1 MRKIIIIGGGAAG
14 MAAAV
19 FAADPDMEIHIF
31 EKNEKPGKKLFI
43 TGKGRCNFTN
53 LCDNEELL
61 GNVVSNP
68 RFMFSAFND
77 FNSYDAIDFFESLG
91 VKTKVE
97 RGRRAFPMSD
107 HSSDIISAMVKAIKN
122 RHVKLHLDSEV
133 KSIVTKDGA
142 IKGVVLSDG
151 KDEAADAV
159 IVAAGGLSYPS
170 TGSTGDGYRF
180 AQECGHTVTKTR
192 PALVPLEIKEDTAK
206 RLQGLSLKNVTMTVK
221 KGKKVLFEDFGELL
235 FTHFG
240 ISGPLVLSASSVI
253 GKELENG
260 ELDVYFDLKPA
271 LSYEQLDHRLLR
283 DFREG
288 INKQFKNVI
297 QSLFPAKLLPVM
309 IELSGIGAETKV
321 NAITKEQRADFVSLI
336 KNLKMTITSTRSYN
350 EAVITQGGVSVREIN
365 PSTMESKK
373 VKGLYFIGEVLDVD
387 AFTGGYNLQVAWST
401 AYKAAEALKKQDY

>member
-1 MRKIIIIGGGAAG
+1 

-19 FAADPDMEIHIF
+19 FAADPDTEIHIF

-133 KSIVTKDGA
+133 ESILTKDGA

-151 KDEAADAV
+151 KEEAADAV

-180 AQECGHTVTKTR
+180 AKECGHTVTKTR

-221 KGKKVLFEDFGELL
+221 KGKKDLFEDFGELL

-253 GKELENG
+253 GKELEKG

-321 NAITKEQRADFVSLI
+321 NTITKEQRADFVSLI

>member
-1 MRKIIIIGGGAAG
+1 

-19 FAADPDMEIHIF
+19 FAADPDTEIHIF

-133 KSIVTKDGA
+133 KSILTKDGA

-151 KDEAADAV
+151 KEEAADAV

-180 AQECGHTVTKTR
+180 AKECGLTVTKTR

-253 GKELENG
+253 GKELEKG
-260 ELDVYFDLKPA
+260 ELYVFFDLKPA

-283 DFREG
+283 DFKEG

>member
-1 MRKIIIIGGGAAG
+1 

-133 KSIVTKDGA
+133 KSILTKDGA

-151 KDEAADAV
+151 KEEAADAV

-180 AQECGHTVTKTR
+180 AKECGHTVTKTR

-221 KGKKVLFEDFGELL
+221 KAKKVLFADFGELL

-253 GKELENG
+253 GKELEKG
-260 ELDVYFDLKPA
+260 ELDVFFDLKPA

-321 NAITKEQRADFVSLI
+321 NTITKEQRADFVSLI

>member
-1 MRKIIIIGGGAAG
+1 

-19 FAADPDMEIHIF
+19 FAADPDTEIHIF

-133 KSIVTKDGA
+133 KSILTKDGA

-151 KDEAADAV
+151 KEEAADAV

-180 AQECGHTVTKTR
+180 AKECGHTVTKTR

-253 GKELENG
+253 GKELEKG

-321 NAITKEQRADFVSLI
+321 NTITKEQRADFVSLI

>member
-1 MRKIIIIGGGAAG
+1 

-151 KDEAADAV
+151 KEESADAV

-180 AQECGHTVTKTR
+180 AKECGHTVTKTR

-221 KGKKVLFEDFGELL
+221 KGKKVLLADFGELL

-253 GKELENG
+253 GKELEKG

-321 NAITKEQRADFVSLI
+321 NTITKEQRADFVSLI

>member
-1 MRKIIIIGGGAAG
+1 

-19 FAADPDMEIHIF
+19 FAADPDTEIHIF

-133 KSIVTKDGA
+133 KSILTKDGA

-151 KDEAADAV
+151 KEEAADAV

-180 AQECGHTVTKTR
+180 AKECGHTVTKTR

-253 GKELENG
+253 GKELEKG

-321 NAITKEQRADFVSLI
+321 NTITKEQRADFVSLI

-387 AFTGGYNLQVAWST
+387 ALTGGYNLQVAWST

>member
-1 MRKIIIIGGGAAG
+1 

-133 KSIVTKDGA
+133 KSILTKDGA

-151 KDEAADAV
+151 KEEAADAV

-180 AQECGHTVTKTR
+180 AKECGHTVTKTR

-221 KGKKVLFEDFGELL
+221 KGKKDLFEDFGELL

-253 GKELENG
+253 GKELEKG

-321 NAITKEQRADFVSLI
+321 NTITKEQRADFVSLI

>member
-1 MRKIIIIGGGAAG
+1 

-19 FAADPDMEIHIF
+19 FAADPDTEIHIF

-151 KDEAADAV
+151 KEESADAV

-180 AQECGHTVTKTR
+180 ARECGHTVNKTR

-253 GKELENG
+253 GKELEKG

-297 QSLFPAKLLPVM
+297 QSLFPAKLLPIM
-309 IELSGIGAETKV
+309 IELSGIEAETKV
-321 NAITKEQRADFVSLI
+321 NTITKEQRADFVSLI
-336 KNLKMTITSTRSYN
+336 KNLKMTITSARSYN

>member
-1 MRKIIIIGGGAAG
+1 

-133 KSIVTKDGA
+133 KSILTKDGA

-151 KDEAADAV
+151 KEEAADAV

-180 AQECGHTVTKTR
+180 AKECGHTVTKTR

-221 KGKKVLFEDFGELL
+221 KAKKVLFADFGELL

-253 GKELENG
+253 GKELEKG
-260 ELDVYFDLKPA
+260 ELDVFFDLKPA

-321 NAITKEQRADFVSLI
+321 NTITKEQRADFVSLI

-387 AFTGGYNLQVAWST
+387 AFTGGYNLQIAWST

>member
-1 MRKIIIIGGGAAG
+1 

-133 KSIVTKDGA
+133 KSILTKDGA

-151 KDEAADAV
+151 KEEAADAV

-180 AQECGHTVTKTR
+180 AKECGHTVTKTR

-221 KGKKVLFEDFGELL
+221 KAKKVLFADFGELL

-253 GKELENG
+253 GKELEKG
-260 ELDVYFDLKPA
+260 ELDVFFDLKPA